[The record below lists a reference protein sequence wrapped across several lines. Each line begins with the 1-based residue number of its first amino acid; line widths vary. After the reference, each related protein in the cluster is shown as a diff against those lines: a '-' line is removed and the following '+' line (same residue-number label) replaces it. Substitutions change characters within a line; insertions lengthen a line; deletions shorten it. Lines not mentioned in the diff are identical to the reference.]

1 MLVPWIVAIVLVL
14 TAVLLHYEAFRLLG
28 WLTGRLTQ
36 IHRLRVAV
44 VVLGCFSAHL
54 AAVTIFAGGLYGSA
68 MYLHFGTLKG
78 NVGDGFK
85 DFFYFSIVTYTSL
98 GIGDVYPTGH
108 LRLLTGVE
116 ALLGLMMITWSATFT
131 FLEMRKIWNDGSRD
145 SEHARVK

>member
-1 MLVPWIVAIVLVL
+1 MLLAWIVAIVLVL
-14 TAVLLHYEAFRLLG
+14 TAVLLHYEAFRLLD
-28 WLTGRLTQ
+28 WLIGRLTQ

-44 VVLGCFSAHL
+44 VVLGCFCAHL
-54 AAVTIFAGGLYGSA
+54 AAVVLFAAGLYGSA
-68 MYLHFGTLKG
+68 MYLHFGTLEG
-78 NVGDGFK
+78 NVGDGFR

-131 FLEMRKIWNDGSRD
+131 FLEMK
-145 SEHARVK
+145 KL